1 MGDLVPDT
9 PSTPSTY
16 VDGLAALLRHDTR
29 VKVAGIDTDGILRG
43 KVMAKDKF
51 LSSAVKGFGM
61 SSAIF
66 GWDMH
71 DVLYTTHTEIMSA
84 EGGSSADFIAIPD
97 LKSFRRIPWE
107 DGIPL
112 FLLRYVSSNHQ
123 PVFADGRS
131 MIRDICAQLESL
143 GYTAKVGTELEF
155 HNFQTPS
162 EDGYSNREQTRD
174 LAGFLAKNGRKNLR
188 PLTGGMFGYSISRP
202 AMNRQYFYDIFDQSL
217 EFGCELEG
225 WHTET
230 GPGVFEAVTCLSD
243 PHPSDLATNVRRY
256 LTKSIAIPYHI
267 TPCFMAKPIFGLP
280 GNSGHIHISLLS
292 PSGNNL
298 FARESPDASAPYPDI
313 VHLSDLGRHFLAGL
327 LEALPSIMPLLAPT
341 INSYKR
347 LVENHWAPIHVSWG
361 LEDRMSSIRMIGPP
375 VSSASATRFEVRI
388 PGADLHPH
396 YAMAA
401 VLGAGLRGIRK
412 KLAVPVPPTN
422 LRNVTELELLP
433 NTLEEA
439 VKRFKAS
446 SSVARDIL
454 GDEFVDFYA
463 ATREHELRSWREAVT
478 DW

>member
-143 GYTAKVGTELEF
+143 GYTAKVGS
-155 HNFQTPS
+155 QCCPS
-162 EDGYSNREQTRD
+162 HSLQSLSTDHITQRNWSST
-174 LAGFLAKNGRKNLR
+174 
-188 PLTGGMFGYSISRP
+188 TSRP
-202 AMNRQYFYDIFDQSL
+202 HPKMATA
-217 EFGCELEG
+217 
-225 WHTET
+225 TESR
-230 GPGVFEAVTCLSD
+230 PGTWLDFW
-243 PHPSDLATNVRRY
+243 PR
-256 LTKSIAIPYHI
+256 
-267 TPCFMAKPIFGLP
+267 MAE
-280 GNSGHIHISLLS
+280 
-292 PSGNNL
+292 
-298 FARESPDASAPYPDI
+298 R
-313 VHLSDLGRHFLAGL
+313 
-327 LEALPSIMPLLAPT
+327 T
-341 INSYKR
+341 
-347 LVENHWAPIHVSWG
+347 
-361 LEDRMSSIRMIGPP
+361 
-375 VSSASATRFEVRI
+375 
-388 PGADLHPH
+388 
-396 YAMAA
+396 
-401 VLGAGLRGIRK
+401 
-412 KLAVPVPPTN
+412 
-422 LRNVTELELLP
+422 
-433 NTLEEA
+433 
-439 VKRFKAS
+439 
-446 SSVARDIL
+446 
-454 GDEFVDFYA
+454 
-463 ATREHELRSWREAVT
+463 
-478 DW
+478 